1 LRIGFLDRD
10 AVEAMTVLEL
20 FRRQTTLARE
30 IVKDEIHPGDRV
42 IDGTAGNGSDTLF
55 LARCVGDAG
64 HVYAFDIQKEAI
76 ESTRKKLS
84 EAGLMGRVSLFNQS
98 HEDMEAVT
106 EIADG
111 SPMAAIV
118 FNLGYLP
125 GGSKEVT
132 TRADA
137 TLKAVTSALHLLGAG
152 GVLTIC
158 AYAHEEGRREI
169 DALRKLFATL
179 DHAFDVYEV
188 TVTNHTQ
195 APVLFIVRKK
205 R

>member
-1 LRIGFLDRD
+1 
-10 AVEAMTVLEL
+10 MLEL

-55 LARCVGDAG
+55 LARCVGDVG
-64 HVYAFDIQKEAI
+64 HVYAFDIQNEAI

-84 EAGLMGRVSLFNQS
+84 EAGLTNRVSLYNQS
-98 HEDMEAVT
+98 HETMDGVA
-106 EIADG
+106 EIAEG
-111 SPMAAIV
+111 GPVAAIM

-125 GGSKEVT
+125 GGDKAVT
-132 TRADA
+132 TQAEA
-137 TLKAVTSALHLLGAG
+137 TLKAVTAALHLLGPG

-158 AYAHEEGRREI
+158 AYSHEEGSRETG
-169 DALRKLFATL
+169 ALRTMFATL